1 MASNGYFD
9 QTSGTYKALPTETWA
24 SYTNWSTFTSWAG
37 TPSDT
42 VTFSTEMFDGGKI
55 DYFNPTV
62 LVNASIPVDITI
74 NYGNTADSSGGAID
88 SPSSVAVVPNTATVA
103 GILAR
108 YFQFDITLN
117 RDSATQADPE
127 IFAIDVNLSNQ
138 LKQVQ
143 QSDLDTSTLAG
154 SVGARQLSFNVQ
166 TGKIV
171 NLLIQVHSN
180 TLNEDSA
187 GDSVTPMV
195 FVDKTSSP
203 AVLNIF
209 NIDTYGKR
217 TRIDCVVD
225 VQATT
230 LPLLQTDV
238 DGNLVEVN
246 D

>member
-1 MASNGYFD
+1 MASTGYYD
-9 QTSGTYKALPTETWA
+9 KSSGTYKSLPAETWA

-42 VTFSTEMFDGGKI
+42 VTFSTGLFDGGKI

-62 LVNASIPVDITI
+62 LVDASIPVDITI
-74 NYGNTADSSGGAID
+74 NYGNTVDSSGGAID
-88 SPSSVAVVPNTATVA
+88 SPTSVNLTPNTNPVA

-108 YFQFDITLN
+108 YFQFDITLT

-138 LKQVQ
+138 LKQIQ
-143 QSDLDTSTLAG
+143 QSDIDTSTLAG
-154 SVGARQLSFNVQ
+154 SVGARQLTFNVQ

-171 NLLIQVHSN
+171 NLLVQVHSN

-209 NIDTYGKR
+209 DIDTYGKR
-217 TRIDCVVD
+217 TRVDCVVD

-238 DGNLVEVN
+238 LGNLVEVN

>member
-9 QTSGTYKALPTETWA
+9 QSSGTYKSLPTETWA

-42 VTFSTEMFDGGKI
+42 VTFSTEIFDGGKI

-62 LVNASIPVDITI
+62 LVDASIPVDIKI
-74 NYGNTADSSGGAID
+74 NHGNTVDSSGGAID
-88 SPSSVAVVPNTATVA
+88 SPTTVNLTPGTATVA
-103 GILAR
+103 GIQAR
-108 YFQFDITLN
+108 FFQFDITVT

-127 IFAIDVNLSNQ
+127 IFSIDVNLSNQ

-143 QSDLDTSTLAG
+143 QSDIDTSTLAG

-171 NLLIQVHSN
+171 NLLVQIHSS
-180 TLNEDSA
+180 TLNTDSA

-209 NIDTYGKR
+209 DIDTYGKR
-217 TRIDCVVD
+217 TRVDCVVD